1 MASYVAATLLCLI
14 AAASAQEAADVR
26 ATYHY
31 YYPEE
36 NNWDLMAVGAYCS
49 TWDADKSLE
58 WRARYGWTAFCGPV
72 GPTGRDACGRCLLV
86 TNTATGV
93 QTTVRIVDQCGNGG
107 LDLDWEVFS
116 QIDTDGSGYENGHMM
131 VDYEF
136 VDCGG
141 DSSF

>member
-1 MASYVAATLLCLI
+1 ML
-14 AAASAQEAADVR
+14 Q
-26 ATYHY
+26 
-31 YYPEE
+31 
-36 NNWDLMAVGAYCS
+36 
-49 TWDADKSLE
+49 
-58 WRARYGWTAFCGPV
+58 
-72 GPTGRDACGRCLLV
+72 V

-116 QIDTDGSGYENGHMM
+116 QIDTDGSGYENGHLM

-136 VDCGG
+136 VDCG